1 MEEACSELDFNLAKV
16 TVDNGDNSSA
26 FNKLSGMQV
35 ELETQRKYA
44 EVIKEIITF
53 YTLTM
58 DGAGDICGSLKEDLG
73 NTQQFISDK
82 VPNIIIHT
90 SGNALIKQATE
101 ISDFEHTLKK
111 KFDFSNGTIYSSLD
125 KSFQALRVKRQA
137 YQGGTFIGNHVHK
150 LLKVDMY

>member
-1 MEEACSELDFNLAKV
+1 MR
-16 TVDNGDNSSA
+16 
-26 FNKLSGMQV
+26 V
-35 ELETQRKYA
+35 ELETQLKYA
-44 EVIKEIITF
+44 EVIKEMITF

-125 KSFQALRVKRQA
+125 KSLQALRVKRQA